1 MSDYTCIEFINYS
14 GKLCLPSNSEPL
26 NPHTKY
32 QWLFYGT
39 WQFGFKVIRKDKRN
53 EYTIQF

>member
-1 MSDYTCIEFINYS
+1 MSDYSCIEFVNYS
-14 GKLCLPSNSEPL
+14 GKLCLPYNSEPL

-39 WQFGFKVIRKDKRN
+39 QQFGFKVYKKR
-53 EYTIQF
+53 